1 MMPSHPPLSP
11 AASGWRRALRA
22 PSAVGLAL
30 ASLAFAAALTPSL
43 IPRSALAQGSL
54 AGIAA
59 AAGYGLGVLLQAVWL
74 YLELPRLSGK
84 ARRIVSVVMALL
96 CVGLV
101 AFCLWHAAGW
111 QDSIRVRMAMPPL
124 ASAHLLQLCAIALAG
139 FVVLLALGRIFAG
152 VARFLA
158 NRAGRWM
165 PRRVANLLGVTATLL
180 LIWVLASGA
189 LFRGALPLLDSSFR
203 EFDSLIEPE
212 RPQPKRA
219 DRSGSASS
227 LVSWRSLGRAGR
239 EFIASGPSAQQI
251 ESFSGQTA
259 QEPIRVYVGL
269 QGADSP
275 KARARLALEEL
286 KRAGGFERSN
296 LIVVTPTGTGW
307 IDPAAMDTVE
317 YLLHGDV
324 ASVAMQYSYL
334 SSPLSLLAHPEYG
347 NEAARALFIEIYAY
361 WTTLPRH
368 SRPRLYL
375 HGLSLGAMNSARSVE
390 LFDIFDDPI
399 DGAVWSGPPFATR
412 TWQSI
417 TQGRNPGSLAWLPE
431 FRDGRLVRFMNQ
443 DGSPVPEDAPWGS
456 MRIVYLQYASDAI
469 TFFSPH
475 DFYRPPAWLDTPRGP
490 DVSPQ
495 LSWYPAITMLQL
507 ALDMMLSTETP
518 MGYGHVYAPEHYAN
532 AWMLVTGAE
541 GWTPEA
547 LSRLKSYLATEARR
561 EMADPAADDAPYE
574 RRGG

>member
-1 MMPSHPPLSP
+1 MTPSHPPPSP
-11 AASGWRRALRA
+11 AAGGWRRTLRA
-22 PSAVGLAL
+22 PSAVGLVL
-30 ASLAFAAALTPSL
+30 ASLAFAAALTPTL
-43 IPRSALAQGSL
+43 IPRTALTQGFL

-59 AAGYGLGVLLQAVWL
+59 AAGYGLGVLLQALWL
-74 YLELPRLSGK
+74 YLELPRLSGRM
-84 ARRIVSVVMALL
+84 RRIVGGVVALL
-96 CVGLV
+96 CAGIV

-111 QDSIRVRMAMPPL
+111 QDSIRERMAMPPL
-124 ASAHLLQLCAIALAG
+124 ASSHLPQLCAIALAC
-139 FVVLLALGRIFAG
+139 FLVLLALGCIFAG
-152 VARFLA
+152 VARYLTH
-158 NRAGRWM
+158 RAGRWM
-165 PRRVANLLGVTATLL
+165 PRRVANLLGFTATLI

-212 RPQPKRA
+212 RPQPTRA

-227 LVSWRSLGRAGR
+227 LISWSSLGRAGR

-251 ESFSGQTA
+251 ESFSGQAA

-269 QGADSP
+269 QGADSA

-286 KRAGGFERSN
+286 KRAGGFERAT
-296 LIVVTPTGTGW
+296 LIVITPTGTGW

-347 NEAARALFIEIYAY
+347 NEAARALFTEIYAY
-361 WTTLPRH
+361 WTTLPRD

-390 LFDIFDDPI
+390 FFDIFDDPI
-399 DGAVWSGPPFATR
+399 DGAVWSGPPFASR
-412 TWQSI
+412 TWRSI
-417 TQGRNPGSLAWLPE
+417 TNGRNPGSPAWRPE

-443 DGSPVPEDAPWGS
+443 DGSPVPADAPWGS

-469 TFFSPH
+469 TFFDPH
-475 DFYRPPAWLDTPRGP
+475 DFYRPPAWLETPRGP

-495 LSWYPAITMLQL
+495 LRWYPVVSMLQL
-507 ALDMMLSTETP
+507 ALDMMLSTEAP
-518 MGYGHVYAPEHYAN
+518 LGYGHVYAPEHYAD
-532 AWMLVTGAE
+532 AWILVAGAE
-541 GWTPEA
+541 GWTPRA
-547 LSRLKSYLATEARR
+547 LSRLKTYLANEARR
-561 EMADPAADDAPYE
+561 EMAAPADAENPYE